1 MLVSLAISSLFTR
14 FCSSNSMIS
23 QHTEDSS
30 RNMETASENDE
41 VIPARFWD
49 ANDIVHKLV
58 MEFTYRF
65 DDVLDAAKLKSS
77 LERLMEIGE
86 WRSLGARF
94 KKNVGSVKIEN
105 VV

>member
-1 MLVSLAISSLFTR
+1 MVSQR
-14 FCSSNSMIS
+14 M
-23 QHTEDSS
+23 EDSS
-30 RNMETASENDE
+30 RNMKTASENDE

-49 ANDIVHKLV
+49 ANDVVHKLV

-94 KKNVGSVKIEN
+94 KKNVGFCPWLKICI
-105 VV
+105 VQSI